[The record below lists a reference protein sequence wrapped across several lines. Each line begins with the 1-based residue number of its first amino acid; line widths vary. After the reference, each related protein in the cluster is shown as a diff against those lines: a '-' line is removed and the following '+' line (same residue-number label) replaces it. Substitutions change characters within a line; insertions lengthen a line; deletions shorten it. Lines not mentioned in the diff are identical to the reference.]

1 MTLEVATPTA
11 CVDRVKLLD
20 VGSCY
25 NPFSQFE
32 DLEVLALDIAPALPT
47 VIKCDFLNVETSTST
62 VLTQASI
69 VSLEKHGFNVV
80 VFCLVLGEFSNS

>member
-11 CVDRVKLLD
+11 CGDRVKLLD

-62 VLTQASI
+62 VLTETSI
-69 VSLEKHGFNVV
+69 ESLKMHSFNVV